1 MTRPCA
7 ISRIVWRGVAI
18 EVRCCADW
26 SPSFRQT
33 YGHPLAHL
41 EIEAVDP
48 ARAPLPVTETG
59 YRSLF
64 TAPAVIEAE
73 GGADAFVLAWL
84 DHEAEQPQWK
94 EREQVARQM
103 ELF

>member
-18 EVRCCADW
+18 EVRHCADW
-26 SPSFRQT
+26 SPSFREI

-48 ARAPLPVTETG
+48 ARVPLPVTETG

-64 TAPAVIEAE
+64 TASAVIEARMRSCWH
-73 GGADAFVLAWL
+73 GWATKPSSRNGKSASR
-84 DHEAEQPQWK
+84 P
-94 EREQVARQM
+94 RGR
-103 ELF
+103 